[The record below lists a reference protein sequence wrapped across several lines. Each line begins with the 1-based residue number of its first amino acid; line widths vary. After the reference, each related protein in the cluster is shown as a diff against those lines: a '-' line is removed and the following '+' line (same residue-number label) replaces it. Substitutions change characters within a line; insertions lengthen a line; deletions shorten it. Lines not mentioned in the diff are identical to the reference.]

1 VLVKQR
7 GIKYIFFA
15 MPVSMEIKII
25 IQSKQFYHLKQHY
38 FKGSVAFLLSCNQQH
53 LEINEKTP

>member
-1 VLVKQR
+1 
-7 GIKYIFFA
+7 